1 MMLHGRG
8 RSGSNAPASA
18 IGAKAPS
25 GYHLRE
31 LQANRMD
38 DRVTRDPTGA
48 RNSFLS
54 GVSCPTTVSCLAV
67 GGSDTGD
74 PPRTLVERGS

>member
-1 MMLHGRG
+1 
-8 RSGSNAPASA
+8 
-18 IGAKAPS
+18 
-25 GYHLRE
+25 LRE